1 MQDMFP
7 TAGVRVL
14 LELQESDAGAA
25 HYLGAIFTPKTRFDY
40 RLSIALP
47 DGAVR
52 FEEPPQDDAAAYQDL
67 VFAMARSVARDALA
81 SSPFSWPRRLFRWRD
96 K

>member
-1 MQDMFP
+1 MLDMFP

-14 LELQESDAGAA
+14 LELQESDPGAA
-25 HYLGAIFTPKTRFDY
+25 RYLGAIFTPQTRFDY
-40 RLSIALP
+40 RLRIALP
-47 DGAVR
+47 DGAVS
-52 FEEPPQDDAAAYQDL
+52 FDETPQEGAATYQDL
-67 VFAMARSVARDALA
+67 VFAMARSMARDALA